1 MLPLTM
7 VAVFQYTVTYFLWC
21 IWSSTV
27 GYLIFEFKDRSVCC
41 SFVMAKSRLAPI
53 KTLTMPR
60 LELNAAIIGVK
71 LFNLIIHEIDL
82 SIEKVKFW
90 SDSML
95 TLQYIHDHLTD
106 LKFVWQTKYLRYLKG
121 PQAMTG
127 TL

>member
-1 MLPLTM
+1 
-7 VAVFQYTVTYFLWC
+7 
-21 IWSSTV
+21 
-27 GYLIFEFKDRSVCC
+27 
-41 SFVMAKSRLAPI
+41 MAKSRLAPI

-95 TLQYIHDHLTD
+95 TLQYIQDHLTD
-106 LKFVWQTKYLRYLKG
+106 LKFVWQT
-121 PQAMTG
+121 
-127 TL
+127 

>member
-1 MLPLTM
+1 
-7 VAVFQYTVTYFLWC
+7 
-21 IWSSTV
+21 
-27 GYLIFEFKDRSVCC
+27 
-41 SFVMAKSRLAPI
+41 MAKSKLAPI

-95 TLQYIHDHLTD
+95 TLQYIQDHLTD
-106 LKFVWQTKYLRYLKG
+106 LKFVWQT
-121 PQAMTG
+121 
-127 TL
+127 

>member
-1 MLPLTM
+1 
-7 VAVFQYTVTYFLWC
+7 
-21 IWSSTV
+21 
-27 GYLIFEFKDRSVCC
+27 
-41 SFVMAKSRLAPI
+41 MAKSKLAPI

-106 LKFVWQTKYLRYLKG
+106 LKFVRQT
-121 PQAMTG
+121 
-127 TL
+127 

>member
-1 MLPLTM
+1 
-7 VAVFQYTVTYFLWC
+7 
-21 IWSSTV
+21 
-27 GYLIFEFKDRSVCC
+27 
-41 SFVMAKSRLAPI
+41 MAKSRLAPI

-95 TLQYIHDHLTD
+95 ILQYIHDHLTD
-106 LKFVWQTKYLRYLKG
+106 LKFVWQT
-121 PQAMTG
+121 
-127 TL
+127 